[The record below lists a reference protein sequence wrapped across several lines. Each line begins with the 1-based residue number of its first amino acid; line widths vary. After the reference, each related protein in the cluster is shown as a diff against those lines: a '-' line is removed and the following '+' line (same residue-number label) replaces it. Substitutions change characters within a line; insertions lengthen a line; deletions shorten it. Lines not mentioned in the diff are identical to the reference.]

1 MSMGPGG
8 PGAVSQ
14 KTTAPDRGSF
24 PLDHDRECSHI
35 MIDYLKCMKLA
46 QGRNAAGCRLLAKE
60 YLRCRMENN
69 LMTQDSWD
77 NLGLPD
83 DDETTVTYSAALSKM
98 ASKQDASEKAP
109 PATPEVKPSKPDGGS
124 DSSSTAK

>member
-1 MSMGPGG
+1 MGPGG

-98 ASKQDASEKAP
+98 AANKDSPERP
-109 PATPEVKPSKPDGGS
+109 PTESKPADSKSGAGS
-124 DSSSTAK
+124 GPSSTA

>member
-1 MSMGPGG
+1 MGPGG
-8 PGAVSQ
+8 PGAVTQ
-14 KTTAPDRGSF
+14 KTSAPDRGSF

-46 QGRNAAGCRLLAKE
+46 QGRNATGCRLLAKE

-98 ASKQDASEKAP
+98 AAKQEATLEKEEKSKPAP
-109 PATPEVKPSKPDGGS
+109 PA
-124 DSSSTAK
+124 AK

>member
-1 MSMGPGG
+1 
-8 PGAVSQ
+8 
-14 KTTAPDRGSF
+14 
-24 PLDHDRECSHI
+24 

-98 ASKQDASEKAP
+98 AANKDSPERP
-109 PATPEVKPSKPDGGS
+109 PTESKPADSKSGAGS
-124 DSSSTAK
+124 GPSSTA